1 MKYEVNRFSKSGFF
15 MVPAEVADRFLK
27 LATHDQ
33 LKVMLKVCS
42 LGAPEFDTEDIAK
55 ELRIS
60 DEQAKEAVDFW
71 ASAGFFISRNAPVK
85 EPKPEAHP
93 AKKAVR
99 AATVKPDRNE
109 VARRGTEEPQIA
121 FLLGEA
127 QKKLGRALKPPA
139 RHHAVVGIFHGI
151 CHLCSSLRYFDSMI
165 VCGDR
170 TEYVESRAENN
181 PARLSCMTDL

>member
-1 MKYEVNRFSKSGFF
+1 

-127 QKKLGRALKPPA
+127 QKKLGRALKQSESSTI
-139 RHHAVVGIFHGI
+139 VWLFDDEGINTPLMLMLFEHEAANGMFRI
-151 CHLCSSLRYFDSMI
+151 GAIERTAMEWIDAGVEDVSKPRSFLRA
-165 VCGDR
+165 G
-170 TEYVESRAENN
+170 
-181 PARLSCMTDL
+181 